1 MVTLDGKEVVEIMID
16 GVDPKDAP
24 DFCDAFICDAT
35 WADSGYPLDEMAIYR
50 LQDQY
55 PELVIEMAMES
66 LYGD

>member
-1 MVTLDGKEVVEIMID
+1 MVTLDGKEVVDIMID
-16 GVDPKDAP
+16 GVDSKDAP

-35 WADSGYPLDEMAIYR
+35 WAHSGYPLDEMAIYR